1 MGSDTSY
8 HNLGCPLP
16 IIQYWYINMT
26 TGRRFT
32 KMYSYFI
39 GITRGEGGVN
49 MWIIDKRVLIVQD
62 REWHIL

>member
-1 MGSDTSY
+1 
-8 HNLGCPLP
+8 
-16 IIQYWYINMT
+16 MT
-26 TGRRFT
+26 TGRRST

-49 MWIIDKRVLIVQD
+49 LWIVDKRVLIVQD